1 MHFVLLVH
9 QTRKYCT
16 VPNLQTLRPAFYA
29 ESRDNKSKSKLRGLV
44 EFASWFKERA
54 AHQRMDVELY
64 FWIDYC
70 CLSSDEAS
78 TALAALPLFISAC
91 TEILAWRTPDFDR
104 RGWPLMERLLA
115 YCFCRG
121 GLTPYAID
129 ASTLGERDEDQE
141 HAGLQCFPP
150 WEGWGG
156 GAATGHRTEQLLFC
170 ITVL

>member
-1 MHFVLLVH
+1 MIISSRCCYLLGESAEGAE
-9 QTRKYCT
+9 
-16 VPNLQTLRPAFYA
+16 LSAGPADA
-29 ESRDNKSKSKLRGLV
+29 L
-44 EFASWFKERA
+44 
-54 AHQRMDVELY
+54 
-64 FWIDYC
+64 I
-70 CLSSDEAS
+70 CLSC
-78 TALAALPLFISAC
+78 P
-91 TEILAWRTPDFDR
+91 
-104 RGWPLMERLLA
+104 
-115 YCFCRG
+115 